1 MFSYTGMETQGVL
14 TPPILIHT
22 WMLSQIFKP
31 LERDLFNYRDVF
43 YDHKVSGNIKV
54 ANDENVSKI
63 KDQTLFANLH
73 KIFGDKNKAVRLKN
87 IFYKAVTNCYD
98 GKSTFSVNFISATK
112 KALQNVELVN
122 IIKNNYFY
130 YFTNNI
136 NFTKISIS
144 IPNPSNTELSAKSLE
159 PYIMKGFDSTLEPKQ
174 IDQLKSNTTE
184 QAFPNLKANYDE
196 LLRCDD
202 TKITNLMKSLKYYK
216 DTDIVALYSELI
228 ITAKKFNVP
237 NPTPDPSKLIS
248 FKFPLKYFENS
259 DENNLDKIP
268 ENVYCH
274 YLFSSEELEMKTC
287 QPGFIYNPNVK
298 ECELISMSAPPP
310 PEEKSII
317 EDDDINIPNLNN
329 IMRIFFQII
338 VVAVILYLIYIV
350 YDLFGEFILSTIN
363 YILVNFTHLKQQANF
378 KLMDLYT
385 GPNVSDKIDAES
397 KKLDSKID
405 LAKTE
410 LDNLIRKE
418 KLASQYNEEVRYKEI
433 QKEKAKLLGKS

>member
-1 MFSYTGMETQGVL
+1 
-14 TPPILIHT
+14 
-22 WMLSQIFKP
+22 
-31 LERDLFNYRDVF
+31 
-43 YDHKVSGNIKV
+43 
-54 ANDENVSKI
+54 
-63 KDQTLFANLH
+63 
-73 KIFGDKNKAVRLKN
+73 
-87 IFYKAVTNCYD
+87 
-98 GKSTFSVNFISATK
+98 
-112 KALQNVELVN
+112 
-122 IIKNNYFY
+122 
-130 YFTNNI
+130 
-136 NFTKISIS
+136 
-144 IPNPSNTELSAKSLE
+144 
-159 PYIMKGFDSTLEPKQ
+159 MKGFDSTLEPKQ
-174 IDQLKSNTTE
+174 IDQMKNRILE
-184 QAFPNLKANYDE
+184 QAFPNLKTNYDE

-228 ITAKKFNVP
+228 ITAKKFNVASAS
-237 NPTPDPSKLIS
+237 DPSKLIS

-287 QPGFIYNPNVK
+287 QPGFIYNPNVR
-298 ECELISMSAPPP
+298 ECELIAMSAPPP
-310 PEEKSII
+310 PEEKSLIH
-317 EDDDINIPNLNN
+317 DDDINIPNLNN